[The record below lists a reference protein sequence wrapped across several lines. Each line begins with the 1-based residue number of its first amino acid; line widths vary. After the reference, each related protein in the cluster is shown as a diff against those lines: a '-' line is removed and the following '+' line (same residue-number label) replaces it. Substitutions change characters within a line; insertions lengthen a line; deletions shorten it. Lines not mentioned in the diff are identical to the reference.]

1 MTLDELNNLEDEE
14 CKKALLTCCSS
25 VKWVDKMIDYRPYGN
40 LEELLEKAAEIF
52 RDLDQ
57 TDWLEAFSHHARLGR
72 QKKQESSEKKDLS
85 QWERQEQAGTSMA
98 TDNIL
103 NELEEANIEY
113 ENKFGFLFLL
123 CATGKSAT
131 EMLDSIHER
140 MPNELNIEMTIAMEE
155 QNKITKLRL
164 KKLLS

>member
-14 CKKALLTCCSS
+14 CKKALFTCCSS
-25 VKWVDKMIDYRPYGN
+25 VKWVDEMVGLRPYGT
-40 LEELLEKAAEIF
+40 LEELLEKAATVF
-52 RDLDQ
+52 RSLDQ
-57 TDWLEAFSHHARLGR
+57 TAWLEAFLHHARLGR
-72 QKKQESSEKKDLS
+72 QKKQEASETKDLS